1 MGTVDGQEGTG
12 QEEKGQ
18 EGTRKDSS
26 VDLED
31 KQVKSIKQEMC
42 I

>member
-1 MGTVDGQEGTG
+1 MDTVDGQEGTG

-18 EGTRKDSS
+18 EGTGKDSS

-31 KQVKSIKQEMC
+31 KEVKSIKPGMC